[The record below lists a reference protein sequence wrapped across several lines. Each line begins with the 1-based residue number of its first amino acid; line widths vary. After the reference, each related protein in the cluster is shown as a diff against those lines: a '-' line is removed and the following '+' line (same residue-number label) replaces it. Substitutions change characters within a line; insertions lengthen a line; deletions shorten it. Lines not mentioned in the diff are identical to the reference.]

1 MSKTKNIVLGVSGS
15 IAAHKAIDLASLLS
29 KSGCEVDVVLTYEA
43 QQFVK
48 PLPFQTLTRR
58 RVITSLYDEE
68 ETGVAHVRAAD
79 RADLLLVAPATANT
93 LAKLAYGMAGDALGC
108 VALAMRPEA
117 KLLVAPAM
125 NGNMWK
131 HSATK
136 ANVATLTERGAEF
149 IGPDEGMLSCGYEG
163 IGRLWPVNGIADR
176 ALMLLG
182 VEQVSD

>member
-68 ETGVAHVRAAD
+68 ESGVAHVRAAD

>member
-29 KSGCEVDVVLTYEA
+29 KAGCDVDVVLTYEA

-131 HSATK
+131 HCATK

>member
-1 MSKTKNIVLGVSGS
+1 MSGS

-68 ETGVAHVRAAD
+68 ESGVAHVRAAD

>member
-15 IAAHKAIDLASLLS
+15 IAAHKAIDLAILLS
-29 KSGCEVDVVLTYEA
+29 KAGCEVDVVLTYEA

-68 ETGVAHVRAAD
+68 ESGVAHVRAAD

>member
-15 IAAHKAIDLASLLS
+15 IAAHKAIDLASLLA
-29 KSGCEVDVVLTYEA
+29 KAGCDVDVVLTCDA
-43 QQFVK
+43 QKFVK

-93 LAKLAYGMAGDALGC
+93 LAKLAYGMADDALGC
-108 VALAMRPEA
+108 VALTLRPEA

-131 HSATK
+131 HPATE
-136 ANVATLTERGAEF
+136 ANVRMLTERGAEF

-163 IGRLWPVNGIADR
+163 IGRLWPVHGIADR

-182 VEQVSD
+182 IEQVND

>member
-15 IAAHKAIDLASLLS
+15 IAAHKAFDLASLLS
-29 KSGCEVDVVLTYEA
+29 KAGCEVDVVLTYEA

>member
-29 KSGCEVDVVLTYEA
+29 KAGCDVDVVLTYEA

-108 VALAMRPEA
+108 MALAMRPEA

>member
-163 IGRLWPVNGIADR
+163 IGRLWSVNGIADR

>member
-1 MSKTKNIVLGVSGS
+1 MSETKNIVLGGSGS

-68 ETGVAHVRAAD
+68 ESGVAHVRAAD

-131 HSATK
+131 HCATK

-182 VEQVSD
+182 VEQMSD

>member
-29 KSGCEVDVVLTYEA
+29 KAECDVDVVLTYEA

-182 VEQVSD
+182 VEQMSD

>member
-29 KSGCEVDVVLTYEA
+29 KAGCEVDVVLTYEA

-68 ETGVAHVRAAD
+68 ESGVAHVRAAD

-182 VEQVSD
+182 VEQVRD

>member
-1 MSKTKNIVLGVSGS
+1 MSETKNIVLGVSGS
-15 IAAHKAIDLASLLS
+15 IAAHKAIDLASLLA
-29 KSGCEVDVVLTYEA
+29 KAGCDVDVVLTYEA

-48 PLPFQTLTRR
+48 PLPFQTIPRS
-58 RVITSLYDEE
+58 RVITSVYDEE
-68 ETGVAHVRAAD
+68 ETGVAHVRAAV

>member
-1 MSKTKNIVLGVSGS
+1 MSKPKNIVWGVSGS
-15 IAAHKAIDLASLLS
+15 IAAHKAIDLASLLA
-29 KSGCEVDVVLTYEA
+29 KAGCEVDVVLTCEA

-48 PLPFQTLTRR
+48 PLPFQTLTCR

-79 RADLLLVAPATANT
+79 RADLLLLAPATANT

-108 VALAMRPEA
+108 VALALRPEA

>member
-1 MSKTKNIVLGVSGS
+1 MGKTKNIVLGVSGS
-15 IAAHKAIDLASLLS
+15 IAAHKAVDLASLLA
-29 KSGCEVDVVLTYEA
+29 KAGCEVDVVLTSEA

-58 RVITSLYDEE
+58 HVITSLYDEE

-108 VALAMRPEA
+108 VALALRPEA

-131 HSATK
+131 HPATE

-149 IGPDEGMLSCGYEG
+149 IGPDEGLLSCGYEG
-163 IGRLWPVNGIADR
+163 IGRLWPVNGIANR

-182 VEQVSD
+182 VEQVND

>member
-15 IAAHKAIDLASLLS
+15 IAAPKAVDLASLVA
-29 KSGCEVDVVLTYEA
+29 KAGCEVDGVLTSEA
-43 QQFVK
+43 QQFGK

-68 ETGVAHVRAAD
+68 ETGVAHVQAAD

-93 LAKLAYGMAGDALGC
+93 LAKLACGMAGDALGC
-108 VALAMRPEA
+108 VALALRPEA

-131 HSATK
+131 HPATE
-136 ANVATLTERGAEF
+136 ANVTTLTERGAEF
-149 IGPDEGMLSCGYEG
+149 IGPDEGLLSCGYDG
-163 IGRLWPVNGIADR
+163 IGRLWPVNGIANR

-182 VEQVSD
+182 VEQVND

>member
-15 IAAHKAIDLASLLS
+15 IAAHKAIDLASLLA
-29 KSGCEVDVVLTYEA
+29 KAGCDVDVVLTYEA

>member
-29 KSGCEVDVVLTYEA
+29 KAGCEVDVVLTYEA

-48 PLPFQTLTRR
+48 PLPFQTLTCR

-182 VEQVSD
+182 LEQVSD

>member
-29 KSGCEVDVVLTYEA
+29 KAGCEVDVVLTYEA

-163 IGRLWPVNGIADR
+163 IGRLWPVNGIVDR

>member
-1 MSKTKNIVLGVSGS
+1 M
-15 IAAHKAIDLASLLS
+15 
-29 KSGCEVDVVLTYEA
+29 
-43 QQFVK
+43 
-48 PLPFQTLTRR
+48 
-58 RVITSLYDEE
+58 ITSLYDEE
-68 ETGVAHVRAAD
+68 KTGVAHVRAAD

-163 IGRLWPVNGIADR
+163 IGRLWPVNGIADH

-182 VEQVSD
+182 VEQMSD

>member
-136 ANVATLTERGAEF
+136 ANVATLAERGAEF

>member
-1 MSKTKNIVLGVSGS
+1 M
-15 IAAHKAIDLASLLS
+15 
-29 KSGCEVDVVLTYEA
+29 
-43 QQFVK
+43 
-48 PLPFQTLTRR
+48 
-58 RVITSLYDEE
+58 
-68 ETGVAHVRAAD
+68 
-79 RADLLLVAPATANT
+79 VAPATANT

-131 HSATK
+131 HCATK